1 MKHTQQ
7 VLEKKKGIT
16 VDRTIQM
23 VVLGLNLTFVKTR
36 PCEYES
42 AKKQDENIA
51 DMDDRQEFYS
61 IWATYTLYMTHE

>member
-42 AKKQDENIA
+42 GKKNDENIA

-61 IWATYTLYMTHE
+61 IWATYTLYDS